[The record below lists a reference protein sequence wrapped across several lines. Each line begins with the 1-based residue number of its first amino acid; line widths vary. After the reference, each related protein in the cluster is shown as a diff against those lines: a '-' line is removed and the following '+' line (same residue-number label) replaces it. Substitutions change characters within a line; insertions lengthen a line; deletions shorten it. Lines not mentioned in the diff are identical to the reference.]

1 MHQTYSAIK
10 KIHSKAPTPPAITD
24 LTNNGTSSS
33 QMRRDNTESSGW
45 LELAQMIVDKGGNTV
60 EKKGSIKSQTKI
72 PIPKQILENNNNR
85 GLIDLKLS
93 DAQVDEIKQAL
104 DEYKSMVALEELQRF

>member
-1 MHQTYSAIK
+1 
-10 KIHSKAPTPPAITD
+10 
-24 LTNNGTSSS
+24 
-33 QMRRDNTESSGW
+33 
-45 LELAQMIVDKGGNTV
+45 MIVDKGSNRV
-60 EKKGSIKSQTKI
+60 EKKGNIKSQTKI
-72 PIPKQILENNNNR
+72 PIPKQILENNNNK